1 VDPVIKFVPVTVMVN
16 AGSPAVTLAG
26 EIELI
31 VGTGLLA
38 TPPPGFTVED
48 LLQEKIVPISKIA
61 RNDFEIFISS
71 RFFIIKLPKLYFKSD
86 DGLFTY
92 LNHLLMDIPA
102 VSLPRVTGI
111 INRRETYDKRIPRQ
125 Y

>member
-31 VGTGLLA
+31 VGTGLLT
-38 TPPPGFTVED
+38 TPPPGLTVED
-48 LLQEKIVPISKIA
+48 LLQEKIVPISKMA

-71 RFFIIKLPKLYFKSD
+71 RFLLLWGQNY
-86 DGLFTY
+86 T
-92 LNHLLMDIPA
+92 LNPTTACLHTLTIC
-102 VSLPRVTGI
+102 
-111 INRRETYDKRIPRQ
+111 
-125 Y
+125 